1 MDLGGVNRSSSR
13 PTLAFSRLSHIL
25 TGNFAWAAPAAAGV
39 SETQRLDNA
48 VAPPSNLANTGHQH
62 EGARMRKFTSAHA
75 KNHFGE
81 LIDAAR
87 AEPVAITKY
96 DRTVVVMVAAEE
108 YERMK
113 TRTRESKTR
122 KSQKKALT

>member
-1 MDLGGVNRSSSR
+1 
-13 PTLAFSRLSHIL
+13 
-25 TGNFAWAAPAAAGV
+25 
-39 SETQRLDNA
+39 
-48 VAPPSNLANTGHQH
+48 
-62 EGARMRKFTSAHA
+62 MRKFTSAHA

-108 YERMK
+108 FERIK
-113 TRTRESKTR
+113 ELATGQS
-122 KSQKKALT
+122 KKAASRKVTRRNTK